1 MLTQIEIQCH
11 DVYDSSSV
19 CKVNMKLFFVQVVG
33 QLDTLVPDDVETC
46 LLGTGQ
52 GTKTDEF
59 S

>member
-33 QLDTLVPDDVETC
+33 HLDTLVPDDVETC
-46 LLGTGQ
+46 
-52 GTKTDEF
+52 
-59 S
+59 